1 MNKITINNG
10 VVVSRKNEIIGT
22 FTYMDKYKDGEHA
35 LYFLDCF
42 SNQWEQYDYSFNIL
56 TKKEIKE
63 VISKFKDKIKLST
76 PMWVEFY
83 STLANYVEEYGSIDN
98 RFDDDG
104 NRKEEYEDEFC
115 MIVDNVESIMEKF
128 FVKADINEE
137 V

>member
-1 MNKITINNG
+1 M
-10 VVVSRKNEIIGT
+10 S
-22 FTYMDKYKDGEHA
+22 
-35 LYFLDCF
+35 
-42 SNQWEQYDYSFNIL
+42 
-56 TKKEIKE
+56 
-63 VISKFKDKIKLST
+63 KIKLST
-76 PMWVEFY
+76 PVWVELY

-137 V
+137 I

>member
-1 MNKITINNG
+1 M
-10 VVVSRKNEIIGT
+10 
-22 FTYMDKYKDGEHA
+22 
-35 LYFLDCF
+35 
-42 SNQWEQYDYSFNIL
+42 
-56 TKKEIKE
+56 
-63 VISKFKDKIKLST
+63 SKVKLST
-76 PMWVEFY
+76 PMWVELY

-137 V
+137 VCNEKRPTTD

>member
-1 MNKITINNG
+1 M
-10 VVVSRKNEIIGT
+10 
-22 FTYMDKYKDGEHA
+22 
-35 LYFLDCF
+35 
-42 SNQWEQYDYSFNIL
+42 
-56 TKKEIKE
+56 
-63 VISKFKDKIKLST
+63 SKVKLST
-76 PMWVEFY
+76 PMWVELY

-115 MIVDNVESIMEKF
+115 MIVDDVEEILGNF

>member
-1 MNKITINNG
+1 M
-10 VVVSRKNEIIGT
+10 S
-22 FTYMDKYKDGEHA
+22 
-35 LYFLDCF
+35 
-42 SNQWEQYDYSFNIL
+42 
-56 TKKEIKE
+56 
-63 VISKFKDKIKLST
+63 KIKLST
-76 PMWVEFY
+76 PMWVELY

-128 FVKADINEE
+128 FIKADINEK

>member
-1 MNKITINNG
+1 M
-10 VVVSRKNEIIGT
+10 S
-22 FTYMDKYKDGEHA
+22 
-35 LYFLDCF
+35 
-42 SNQWEQYDYSFNIL
+42 
-56 TKKEIKE
+56 
-63 VISKFKDKIKLST
+63 KIKLST
-76 PMWVEFY
+76 PMWVELY

>member
-1 MNKITINNG
+1 M
-10 VVVSRKNEIIGT
+10 
-22 FTYMDKYKDGEHA
+22 
-35 LYFLDCF
+35 
-42 SNQWEQYDYSFNIL
+42 
-56 TKKEIKE
+56 
-63 VISKFKDKIKLST
+63 SKVKLST
-76 PMWVEFY
+76 PVWVELY

>member
-1 MNKITINNG
+1 M
-10 VVVSRKNEIIGT
+10 
-22 FTYMDKYKDGEHA
+22 
-35 LYFLDCF
+35 
-42 SNQWEQYDYSFNIL
+42 
-56 TKKEIKE
+56 
-63 VISKFKDKIKLST
+63 SKVKLST
-76 PMWVEFY
+76 PMWVELY

-137 V
+137 I

>member
-1 MNKITINNG
+1 M
-10 VVVSRKNEIIGT
+10 
-22 FTYMDKYKDGEHA
+22 
-35 LYFLDCF
+35 
-42 SNQWEQYDYSFNIL
+42 
-56 TKKEIKE
+56 
-63 VISKFKDKIKLST
+63 SKVKLST
-76 PMWVEFY
+76 PMWVELY

-128 FVKADINEE
+128 FIKADINEG

>member
-1 MNKITINNG
+1 M
-10 VVVSRKNEIIGT
+10 
-22 FTYMDKYKDGEHA
+22 
-35 LYFLDCF
+35 
-42 SNQWEQYDYSFNIL
+42 
-56 TKKEIKE
+56 
-63 VISKFKDKIKLST
+63 SKVKLST
-76 PMWVEFY
+76 PMWVELY

>member
-1 MNKITINNG
+1 M
-10 VVVSRKNEIIGT
+10 S
-22 FTYMDKYKDGEHA
+22 
-35 LYFLDCF
+35 
-42 SNQWEQYDYSFNIL
+42 
-56 TKKEIKE
+56 
-63 VISKFKDKIKLST
+63 KIKLST
-76 PMWVEFY
+76 PVWVELY
-83 STLANYVEEYGSIDN
+83 STLADYVEEYGSIDN

>member
-1 MNKITINNG
+1 MDLIKIPT
-10 VVVSRKNEIIGT
+10 T
-22 FTYMDKYKDGEHA
+22 T
-35 LYFLDCF
+35 
-42 SNQWEQYDYSFNIL
+42 
-56 TKKEIKE
+56 
-63 VISKFKDKIKLST
+63 
-76 PMWVEFY
+76 WVELY
-83 STLANYVEEYGSIDN
+83 SELSAYVEEYGSIDN

>member
-1 MNKITINNG
+1 M
-10 VVVSRKNEIIGT
+10 S
-22 FTYMDKYKDGEHA
+22 
-35 LYFLDCF
+35 
-42 SNQWEQYDYSFNIL
+42 
-56 TKKEIKE
+56 
-63 VISKFKDKIKLST
+63 KIKLST
-76 PMWVEFY
+76 PMWVELY

-128 FVKADINEE
+128 FIKADINEE

>member
-1 MNKITINNG
+1 M
-10 VVVSRKNEIIGT
+10 
-22 FTYMDKYKDGEHA
+22 
-35 LYFLDCF
+35 
-42 SNQWEQYDYSFNIL
+42 
-56 TKKEIKE
+56 
-63 VISKFKDKIKLST
+63 SKVKLST
-76 PMWVEFY
+76 PMWVELY

-128 FVKADINEE
+128 FIKADINEE

>member
-1 MNKITINNG
+1 M
-10 VVVSRKNEIIGT
+10 
-22 FTYMDKYKDGEHA
+22 
-35 LYFLDCF
+35 
-42 SNQWEQYDYSFNIL
+42 
-56 TKKEIKE
+56 
-63 VISKFKDKIKLST
+63 SKVKLST
-76 PMWVEFY
+76 PMWVELY

-137 V
+137 